1 MKITQFLLLC
11 ILGATLLSAVNC
23 NNANGP
29 DNCCFKLYP
38 GRIKANLIKSYQLTD
53 DRCPKSAVIHSKP
66 LNGYPEVPLRKVP
79 SLHTA
84 PWALDWLPTAS
95 WVKCRE

>member
-53 DRCPKSAVIHSKP
+53 DRCPKSAVIFITK
-66 LNGYPEVPLRKVP
+66 
-79 SLHTA
+79 SLVQYV
-84 PWALDWLPTAS
+84 WMRLPPGPNAS
-95 WVKCRE
+95 